1 MEEVIKVPIGEDIAK
16 MSSEELYKFIM
27 EEDGKLRRHSADVC
41 RGQGLLEFQKG
52 NVEKQM
58 AAKYGMAEYHG
69 VYVKVMILKHIPQVF
84 RDAIDSKGGEVKKE
98 DPITEQENA
107 T

>member
-1 MEEVIKVPIGEDIAK
+1 MEEVIKVPIGEEITK
-16 MSSEELYKFIM
+16 MSSEDLYKFLM
-27 EEDGKLRRHSADVC
+27 AEDGKLRKHSADVC

-69 VYVKVMILKHIPQVF
+69 IYVKVLILKHIPQIF
-84 RDAIDSKGGEVKKE
+84 RDAIDSKGGAVKK
-98 DPITEQENA
+98 DDSVTEKD
-107 T
+107 